1 MPVYTTNVLLLFLN
15 LPRVCNA
22 GLGATE
28 HTEQSSELSRHILPS
43 APSQPPTE
51 AVVPCSVCCNPGPPC
66 LFTKVGYLT
75 AGELPNAMMSQE
87 DTASVKLD
95 NVGLGNCCSDEA
107 VNGFLSARRER

>member
-1 MPVYTTNVLLLFLN
+1 MPVYTTNVMLLFLN

-28 HTEQSSELSRHILPS
+28 RTEENSELSRYILPG

-51 AVVPCSVCCNPGPPC
+51 AVVPCSVYCNPCPPC

-75 AGELPNAMMSQE
+75 AGELPNAMMSQV
-87 DTASVKLD
+87 DTGSVELD
-95 NVGLGNCCSDEA
+95 NVGLGNCGSDEA
-107 VNGFLSARRER
+107 VNKFLSARRER